1 MKKKEVLEK
10 FNPDRRE
17 FIQKLCK
24 ATYVAPA
31 VISVSMLDQ
40 KLDLSTAHAIS
51 AH

>member
-1 MKKKEVLEK
+1 MEKKDVLKK
-10 FNPDRRE
+10 FNPDRRT
-17 FIQKLCK
+17 FIQNLCK
-24 ATYVAPA
+24 AAYVAPA